1 MYMLLKAGANGD
13 FVIVI
18 NSQKIYHKALSESP
32 TTIRILNAL
41 IDDKFPSILKQI
53 NFHHTKVFKSKNAHA
68 T

>member
-1 MYMLLKAGANGD
+1 MAQVCIMYMLLKAGANGD

-41 IDDKFPSILKQI
+41 IDDKFPYPNAIYQSRHNLK
-53 NFHHTKVFKSKNAHA
+53 F
-68 T
+68 